1 MKTGTGNDPFAD
13 DEESDADESDADQV
27 SERDRSLEGG
37 SGEDAADTVPSEGRS
52 ESELP
57 AGALEEGATD
67 DPTEKYPYAIRR
79 DSVKEGRKSVMFE
92 LRDEYRGVDEDIREV
107 LAERWGKAERDI
119 AITDVREAMV
129 AISDRHIDEIAAVM
143 EEWGCDA

>member
-13 DEESDADESDADQV
+13 DEETANEGT
-27 SERDRSLEGG
+27 SERDQLPEN
-37 SGEDAADTVPSEGRS
+37 
-52 ESELP
+52 ESEEDPTEAVGAERRSKDEAP
-57 AGALEEGATD
+57 AGALEQETTD
-67 DPTEKYPYAIRR
+67 DATEKYPYAIRR

-92 LRDEYRGVDEDIREV
+92 LRDEYRGVDEGIREI
-107 LAERWGKAERDI
+107 LADRWGKAERDI

-129 AISDRHIDEIAAVM
+129 AISDQHVDEIAAVM

>member
-13 DEESDADESDADQV
+13 DENGADDQG
-27 SERDRSLEGG
+27 SEGERSLEGDSSEDTAHG
-37 SGEDAADTVPSEGRS
+37 VQSGRVS
-52 ESELP
+52 ESEP
-57 AGALEEGATD
+57 PGETLEGGATND
-67 DPTEKYPYAIRR
+67 STEKYPYAIRR

-92 LRDEYRGVDEDIREV
+92 LRDEYRGVDEEIREI

-129 AISDRHIDEIAAVM
+129 AISDRHVDEIADVM

>member
-13 DEESDADESDADQV
+13 DEETANEGT
-27 SERDRSLEGG
+27 SERDPLPENESDEDSTEAVQAEGM
-37 SGEDAADTVPSEGRS
+37 SGGEA
-52 ESELP
+52 P
-57 AGALEEGATD
+57 AGALEEEATD
-67 DPTEKYPYAIRR
+67 DSTEKYPYAIRR

-92 LRDEYRGVDEDIREV
+92 LRDEYRGIDEDIRET
-107 LAERWGKAERDI
+107 LAEQWGKAERDI

-129 AISDRHIDEIAAVM
+129 AISDQHVDEIAAVM

>member
-13 DEESDADESDADQV
+13 DEESDDDQM
-27 SERDRSLEGG
+27 SGRDRALEGG
-37 SGEDAADTVPSEGRS
+37 SGEDTDDTVPSEGRS
-52 ESELP
+52 ESELSAETP
-57 AGALEEGATD
+57 EEGATD
-67 DPTEKYPYAIRR
+67 DSTEKYPYAIRR

-129 AISDRHIDEIAAVM
+129 AISDRHIDEIATVM

>member
-13 DEESDADESDADQV
+13 DEESDGEQMN
-27 SERDRSLEGG
+27 ERDRAPEEASE
-37 SGEDAADTVPSEGRS
+37 EDTADTVLSEGKS
-52 ESELP
+52 ESELSAETP
-57 AGALEEGATD
+57 EEGVTD
-67 DPTEKYPYAIRR
+67 DSTEKYPYAIRR

-107 LAERWGKAERDI
+107 LAERWEKAERDI